1 MDVND
6 AAAKQTPQGSLLTD
20 EEQDAQY
27 RAVMQ
32 QARATADASGGVN
45 SVSCNNSCCMF
56 LFQALSLYLTYA

>member
-45 SVSCNNSCCMF
+45 SVSCNNCCMF
-56 LFQALSLYLTYA
+56 LFQALFLHLTYA